1 MTKSNYRPLGRLER
15 VDVRDQWANEQT
27 EFTPWLAE
35 QNNLEILGEA
45 LGLNLELES
54 VERQIGPFRADIVCK
69 DVDTG
74 FLVLVENQLE
84 RTDHR
89 HLGQL
94 LTYAAG
100 LKAVTIVWL
109 AAPFTDEHR
118 ATLDWLNGITH
129 EDFRFFGLEIELW
142 KIGDSL
148 AAPKFNIISKPNDW
162 SRSVAQAARDE
173 LSEGARKQKEYWTGL
188 QAALDAKGGP
198 IAGNRKPQPA
208 SWMSY
213 GIGRTGFNLAAA
225 MHSTKNWIR
234 TELYISGA
242 DANALF
248 DLLAQQKDD
257 IERELGYPLE
267 WEELPTKRDC
277 RIAYYRPD
285 AEPWDE
291 ADWPQQHRW
300 LAEHL
305 NKMHNVFSGR
315 VKSL

>member
-1 MTKSNYRPLGRLER
+1 MTALIDQQLGRLER
-15 VDVRDQWANEQT
+15 VDIRDQWANEQT
-27 EFTPWLAE
+27 GFTPWLAE
-35 QNNLEILGEA
+35 QNNLEILGET
-45 LGLNLELES
+45 LVLNLELES

-100 LKAVTIVWL
+100 LKAVTIIWL

-148 AAPKFNIISKPNDW
+148 AAPKFNIVSKPNDW
-162 SRSVAQAARDE
+162 SRSVARAARDE
-173 LSEGARKQKEYWTGL
+173 LSEGARKQKEYWAEFQKQL
-188 QAALDAKGGP
+188 NALGGP

-234 TELYISGA
+234 TELYISGTN
-242 DANALF
+242 ANKRF
-248 DLLAQQKDD
+248 DLLEQQKDD
-257 IERELGYPLE
+257 IERELDYPLE

-277 RIAYYRPD
+277 RIAYYLQEAD
-285 AEPWDE
+285 PWDE
-291 ADWPQQHRW
+291 TDWPGQHEW

-315 VKSL
+315 VKNL